1 MNQPDDA
8 PEGTPATKGNSGW
21 RVAWDWGKAFLIA
34 IVIAFGIKHFL
45 FTQRIVSGHSM
56 DHTLANGDRMLID
69 RIPYD
74 FGLPKRG
81 DIVVFEAPDGEQ
93 WVKRVIG
100 LPGDTVQLIKGKLY
114 LNGKY
119 IPEPFITDGPSD
131 PKYNYGPS
139 VVPPGHLFVMGD
151 NRVVSYD
158 SRYIGPI
165 AVDKLTGRVD
175 AVIWPPDEFHIFGT
189 TQEHYFPQGEYI
201 HGHYVQK
208 PPY

>member
-1 MNQPDDA
+1 MNQPAGA
-8 PEGTPATKGNSGW
+8 PESSPANKQNSGW
-21 RVAWDWGKAFLIA
+21 RVAWDWAKAFLIA

-45 FTQRIVSGHSM
+45 FTQRIVDGHSM
-56 DHTLANGDRMLID
+56 DHTLANGERMLID

-81 DIVVFEAPDGEQ
+81 DIVVFQAPDGEQ

-100 LPGDTVQLIKGKLY
+100 LPGDTIQLIKGKLY

-119 IPEPFITDGPSD
+119 IPEPFITDGPTD

-139 VVPPGHLFVMGD
+139 VVPPGHIFVMGD
-151 NRVVSYD
+151 NRTVSYD

-175 AVIWPPDEFHIFGT
+175 AVIWPLDEFHIFGT

-208 PPY
+208 APY